1 MRIFVE
7 DNSLQTMND
16 VFAAMIPQYKLLG
29 DLPLSEKD
37 FSQLASRIELVF
49 GRDGYQ
55 RIQYLY
61 KESFSVFLV
70 FCAVYEYEGKVFWK
84 TVEEY
89 LGELSQPRRVE
100 LYSIFSSVLDK
111 YNLNHFENESDE
123 GYTYVTPILCH
134 AGIPV
139 NAYDNYFAAISN
151 TVNDSFYDDFDVED
165 YLFYLKNKTE
175 VTVRRYIKLAN
186 QKESYNF
193 IQNTRKL
200 ILNNLIDQDDETEN
214 GNYTRMSEQI
224 SFWKEKPK
232 VKKNLQARS
241 NVQITAPKIKIDVDG
256 LGIYCEIPRI
266 IVKDSYDSYVLWE
279 ITSDDSSQ
287 LVKAD
292 FFRRNSVL
300 VSEEKIITLK
310 PATTYTITLKVDDQQ
325 ISKWELAGV
334 KDKYIA
340 FLPNGNLIKTEW
352 LPNTSVIFLIRN
364 DHKILN
370 KEELSVAEMSR
381 IPLWIQYD
389 IYSIDLT
396 NLKTLPCSGFTVRV
410 NTENKPTLIGGK
422 TLFNQENS
430 IAYME
435 MPYIKVPVIQDGE
448 WHLELKHLADNV
460 LVKINAIVSSN
471 REFIELSSYIT
482 EDCYGNYD
490 IRVWHK
496 TGITGKF
503 SIEYVPF
510 GMVHIDHHDYWPS
523 SYKGYLN
530 NTHTIRTS
538 PGVELDIYNAVKV
551 SEVQFGDSI
560 IHKYKAGEKDRFL
573 LGEYRYRYND
583 HAFST
588 SIKISIHP
596 VSWGING
603 IQNEIIELTNKV
615 HTLKLNDFS
624 NATDPYLLL
633 AFGLQARDDIRTL
646 TFELIG
652 PNKETVL
659 ETIHSIK
666 NKERLRIPL
675 NPYLFEAQNAKTE
688 IDFHLRVSLLDST
701 DMLVTSF
708 LVARIQDEVI
718 IQNAQYRQNEN
729 EIFIKWDETGT
740 QIGREVVLV
749 NFLKPWKKTS
759 HFQIEDKTCQSIIAK
774 AALEEGIYR
783 YVIQKESDNLFSEE
797 TEAEICTFVPK
808 DFRKGRIVIEGE
820 REVSSDLEKLLYQL
834 LRTRFIKPEQVS
846 NRLKSIDQDIKSL
859 LIHVPEDIHPLAN
872 AYILH
877 ERFWSEKDDVQEV
890 RGLFTKLFDLFSSH
904 GKETIKYIIE
914 SNYSKEYK
922 RKLLHHFYCNNLTA
936 PVRLN
941 DLQAKLLA
949 DIDEDMAGFINLIQ
963 AENKTRGLNWAGIS
977 DLTTL
982 REEDLFGG
990 RDTNSTFLSDENLG
1004 NSTYITSYFKYV
1016 SDSLLRPRNFSKT
1029 TEDFIREFQRDQSVE
1044 ETKIFG
1050 KTRLHLLVNWKNQNK
1065 DENTIRN
1072 KLSEVL
1078 DIPCE
1083 YQLKRD
1089 FADAFQALTKRRTD
1103 DELGYYVGLIA
1114 LYASF
1119 IRNGQMIDRK
1129 EFSRLLH
1136 YMIDRCGKLYYRD
1149 AIIFELYMSL
1159 ERGYSWV

>member
-1 MRIFVE
+1 MRIFAE
-7 DNSLQTMND
+7 DSSLQTMNKQLE
-16 VFAAMIPQYKLLG
+16 ALIPNYSLLG

-37 FSQLASRIELVF
+37 FSQLATRIELVF
-49 GRDGYQ
+49 GREGYQ
-55 RIQYLY
+55 GSQYLF
-61 KESFSVFLV
+61 KESLSIFFVFS
-70 FCAVYEYEGKVFWK
+70 AIYEYEGRVFWRQI
-84 TVEEY
+84 ERY
-89 LGELSQPRRVE
+89 LGELSYNRRME
-100 LYSIFSSVLDK
+100 LCSIFSEVLDK
-111 YNLNHFENESDE
+111 YNLNHFENESEE

-165 YLFYLKNKTE
+165 YLYYLKNKTE

-200 ILNNLIDQDDETEN
+200 ILNNSSDQDDETEN
-214 GNYTRMSEQI
+214 GNYTRMCEQI
-224 SFWKEKPK
+224 SVWKEKPK

-241 NVQITAPKIKIDVDG
+241 NVQITAPKIKIDIDG

-266 IVKDSYDSYVLWE
+266 IVKDCYDSYVLWE
-279 ITSDDSSQ
+279 ITSDDTSQ

-325 ISKWELAGV
+325 ISKWEFAGV

-340 FLPNGNLIKTEW
+340 FLPNGNLIKTDW
-352 LPNTSVIFLIRN
+352 LPNTSVIFLLRN

-381 IPLWIQYD
+381 IPLWNQYD
-389 IYSIDLT
+389 IYSMDLT
-396 NLKTLPCSGFTVRV
+396 NLKALPCSGFTIRV
-410 NTENKPTLIGGK
+410 NTENKPTLDGGK

-435 MPYIKVPVIQDGE
+435 LPYIKVPVIQDGE
-448 WHLELKHLADNV
+448 WHLEMKHRGADNV
-460 LVKINAIVSSN
+460 LVKINATVTSN
-471 REFIELSSYIT
+471 REFIELSSYIN

-490 IRVWHK
+490 IRVWHR

-510 GMVHIDHHDYWPS
+510 GIVHIDHHDYWPS
-523 SYKGYLN
+523 SYQGYLN

-538 PGVELDIYNAVKV
+538 HGVELDIYNAVKV

-560 IHKYKAGEKDRFL
+560 IHKYKAGDKDRFL
-573 LGEYRYRYND
+573 LGEYRYHYND
-583 HAFST
+583 NAFST
-588 SIKISIHP
+588 SIKIGIHP

-615 HTLKLNDFS
+615 HTLTLNDFS

-633 AFGLQARDDIRTL
+633 AFGNQARDDIRTL
-646 TFELIG
+646 TFELVG
-652 PNKETVL
+652 ANKETVL

-675 NPYLFEAQNAKTE
+675 NPYLFEVQNAKTE

-701 DMLVTSF
+701 GMLVTSF

-718 IQNAQYRQNEN
+718 IQNAQYRLNED

-749 NFLKPWKKTS
+749 NFLKPWKKAC
-759 HFQIEDKTCQSIIAK
+759 HFQIEDKTCQSVIAK

-783 YVIQKESDNLFSEE
+783 YIIQKESDDLFSEE
-797 TEAEICTFVPK
+797 TEAEICTFAPK
-808 DFRKGRIVIEGE
+808 DFPKGRIVIEGE
-820 REVSSDLEKLLYQL
+820 RDVSSDLEKLLYQL

-846 NRLKSIDQDIKSL
+846 NRLKSIDQEIKSL
-859 LIHVPEDIHPLAN
+859 QIHVPEDIHPLAN

-890 RGLFTKLFDLFSSH
+890 RGLLTKLFDLFSSY

-922 RKLLHHFYCNNLTA
+922 KELFHHFYCNNLTA

-941 DLQAKLLA
+941 ELQAKLLA
-949 DIDEDMAGFINLIQ
+949 DIDEDMAGFMNLVQ

-977 DLTTL
+977 DLTSL
-982 REEDLFGG
+982 REEDLFG
-990 RDTNSTFLSDENLG
+990 DSNSTFLSDENLG
-1004 NSTYITSYFKYV
+1004 KSRYITSYFQYV
-1016 SDSLLRPRNFSKT
+1016 YESLLRPRNFSKT
-1029 TEDFIREFQRDQSVE
+1029 TEDFIREYQRSQLID

-1050 KTRLHLLVNWKNQNK
+1050 KTRLHLLADWKNRNK
-1065 DENTIRN
+1065 DEKTIQSR
-1072 KLSEVL
+1072 LADVL
-1078 DIPCE
+1078 NVQIGGF
-1083 YQLKRD
+1083 LKSD
-1089 FADAFQALTKRRTD
+1089 FADAFHALGKRRTD
-1103 DELGYYVGLIA
+1103 DELGYYIGLIA
-1114 LYASF
+1114 LFASL
-1119 IRNGQMIDRK
+1119 IRNGKMQESK
-1129 EFSRLLH
+1129 EFSCLLH
-1136 YMIDRCGKLYYRD
+1136 YTIEKCGKLYYRD

-1159 ERGYSWV
+1159 ERGYTWA